1 MLIGSS
7 REEEGEILAK
17 RGLVAKSRRRCRGK
31 QEMGWNVGV
40 YKRRDHA
47 SSEIPG
53 MMLTIVVDIF
63 VRRRKGS

>member
-1 MLIGSS
+1 M
-7 REEEGEILAK
+7 AK